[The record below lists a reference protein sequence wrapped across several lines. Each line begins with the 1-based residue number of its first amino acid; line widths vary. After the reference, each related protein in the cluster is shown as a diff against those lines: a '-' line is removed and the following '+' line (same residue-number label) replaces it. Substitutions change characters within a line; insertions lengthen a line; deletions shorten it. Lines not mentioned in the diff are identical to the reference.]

1 MHLAALYDHAHIIEI
16 LHEHGADV
24 DHTNNHHM
32 TPLHYASRS
41 NDIESVQSL
50 LGKELCVPSSLSTNW
65 LRVQRNVCVFLCF
78 LIKYLVAHHG
88 LPVLPE
94 QKVKLTTE

>member
-50 LGKELCVPSSLSTNW
+50 LGKGANIHHEDKFNATVRTFIDECTVVVVTSQQCV
-65 LRVQRNVCVFLCF
+65 CF
-78 LIKYLVAHHG
+78 DRR
-88 LPVLPE
+88 
-94 QKVKLTTE
+94 